1 MKKMARLYW
10 PAALLA
16 SLAPCAAI
24 AAPAS
29 TEAREQW
36 FRSEISSQRIDD
48 YVRALTARPTT
59 PGGPFS
65 IIAAQKTLELFRSW
79 GWDARIETHR
89 ILFPRPI
96 ERRVELLGA
105 TPFVAKLD
113 EPAIPGDPYSAQKS
127 EIVPPFFI
135 YGPDGDVTAP
145 LVYVNFGLR
154 ADYEQLAV
162 MGVDVKG
169 KIVIVRA
176 GGMWRGGKVQL
187 AHEHGAA
194 AILIYSDPKE
204 DGYYRELPYPEG
216 PGRTPDGV
224 QRGSILYG
232 KYPGD
237 PTTPGKPSLKGSER
251 VKPGSPD
258 STVAAIPAMPLSFA
272 DAQPLLASLQGQVVP
287 ESWRGAL
294 PVTYRTGPGNG
305 DVHLKIRYDWNYID
319 IHNVTARL
327 RGGIYRDELVLRG
340 NHRDGWVHGA
350 QDPHSGHAAMLEEA
364 RLLGSAYK
372 MGWRP
377 KRTIVYNSWD
387 AEEQGTIGSTEWA
400 ELHAEEIAKHAVVYI
415 NTDVSGAG
423 IFAAAGSSSL
433 AQFISRITDSVADPA
448 SGVPVS
454 KRVQLKNDLD
464 IYQPPS
470 SSGNAITGSGEG
482 YDDKN
487 HQLILG
493 PPGYGSDHHT
503 FVSHFALPTL
513 ILEFRGE
520 DSLGAYHTGYD
531 NYAWYTRFNDPQ
543 FRYAAATAQINGLAV
558 MRLADADILPMTFTP
573 MATAI
578 AREVDG
584 IETLYATRRGAIE
597 REDAQVKAKAFEL
610 LAFRS
615 QPRAV
620 PALQP
625 VPTLDLTPLRTP
637 LGKIAA
643 LAAEYDKRI
652 ETGITLSPA
661 ETADLNQALQAVERA
676 FGRRSGLP
684 GRPFY
689 RNELYSPGRLW
700 DTVPFPAIGDAINDG
715 KWELAASQIAPAAQ
729 TLSQIA
735 AALETAI
742 AKTRP
747 ASRR

>member
-1 MKKMARLYW
+1 MKKIQGYYRA
-10 PAALLA
+10 AALVTALT
-16 SLAPCAAI
+16 STAAM
-24 AAPAS
+24 AAVETA
-29 TEAREQW
+29 EAREQW
-36 FRSEISSQRIDD
+36 FRSQISSQRIDD
-48 YVRALTARPTT
+48 YVRTLTARPTT

-65 IIAAQKTLELFRSW
+65 IVAARKTLALFKSW
-79 GWDARIETHR
+79 GWNARIEAHKV
-89 ILFPRPI
+89 LFPRPI
-96 ERRVELLGA
+96 ERRVELLGD
-105 TPFVAKLD
+105 TPFVARLD
-113 EPAIPGDPYSAQKS
+113 EPVIPGDPYSAQKD

-154 ADYEQLAV
+154 GDYEQLAL

-169 KIVIVRA
+169 KIVIARA

-187 AHEHGAA
+187 AAEHGAA

-237 PTTPGKPSLKGSER
+237 PTTPGRPSLKNSER
-251 VKPGSPD
+251 VPPSSPE

-272 DAQPLLASLQGQVVP
+272 DAQPLLASLRGQVVP

-294 PVTYRTGPGNG
+294 PVTYRTGPGGG
-305 DVHLKIRYDWNYID
+305 DVHLKIRYDWSYID
-319 IHNVTARL
+319 IFNVTARL
-327 RGGIYRDELVLRG
+327 KGGAYRDDLVLRG

-364 RLLGSAYK
+364 RLLGTAYRK
-372 MGWRP
+372 GWRP

-400 ELHAEEIAKHAVVYI
+400 ELHADEIAKHAVVYI

-433 AQFISRITDSVADPA
+433 AQFISGVTDGVIDPA

-454 KRVQLKNDLD
+454 KRVQLKDDLD
-464 IYQPPS
+464 IYQPAS
-470 SSGNAITGSGEG
+470 SSGNAITAGGKR
-482 YDDKN
+482 YDDKSR
-487 HQLILG
+487 QLILA
-493 PPGYGSDHHT
+493 PPGYGSDHHS
-503 FVSHFALPTL
+503 FVSHFSLPTL

-573 MATAI
+573 MAEAI
-578 AREVDG
+578 GREVGG
-584 IETLYATRRGAIE
+584 IEALYAARRGAIE
-597 REDAQVKAKAFEL
+597 HLDAQVDAKAFDL

-615 QPRAV
+615 QPRTA
-620 PALQP
+620 PARQP
-625 VPTLDLTPLRTP
+625 VPTLDLTPLRAQ
-637 LGKIAA
+637 LSKIAA
-643 LAAEYDKRI
+643 RAADYDKAVAA
-652 ETGITLSPA
+652 GPALSTA
-661 ETADLNQALQAVERA
+661 ETADLNQALKAVEAA
-676 FGRRSGLP
+676 FGRRAGLP

-715 KWELAASQIAPAAQ
+715 DWALAASQVVPAEQ

-735 AALETAI
+735 AALEVAI
-742 AKTRP
+742 AKLHP
-747 ASRR
+747 ANRR